1 MDQGTE
7 FKGDVKDLAYRQGIK
22 VARATTYHP
31 QANGIAEKM
40 I

>member
-7 FKGDVKDLAYRQGIK
+7 FKGDVEDLAYRQGIK
-22 VARATTYHP
+22 VAISTTYHP
-31 QANGIAEKM
+31 QANCIVEKM